1 MKEDIQM
8 RPRVFI
14 GSSTEG
20 LQIVNA
26 VQQNLDHDADCTVWT
41 QGVFGVSTYPL
52 DSLINAVRQSDFSI
66 FVFSPDDVTQ
76 IRQNQLFA
84 ARDNVILETGLF
96 IGRYGKD
103 RNFIIAPRGVPDFH
117 VPTDLLGLTLEEYDP
132 ARVLNQPQ
140 PAVGA
145 ACTSIKNAMLSHP
158 VMSTRLTFAI
168 GVNRDN
174 STYPLKLTIGL
185 RNTTNLPVLV
195 TSKFFKADKS
205 LRAAGNAAGNPAR
218 KEYEIKFL
226 PPGGRFLDQFTTL
239 IQPNADTST
248 WMPLDPAHT
257 DKEVRKAIAAAS
269 SGDWHYTCDWLGGN
283 GWHRDYI
290 EHM

>member
-1 MKEDIQM
+1 M
-8 RPRVFI
+8 
-14 GSSTEG
+14 
-20 LQIVNA
+20 
-26 VQQNLDHDADCTVWT
+26 
-41 QGVFGVSTYPL
+41 
-52 DSLINAVRQSDFSI
+52 
-66 FVFSPDDVTQ
+66 
-76 IRQNQLFA
+76 
-84 ARDNVILETGLF
+84 
-96 IGRYGKD
+96 
-103 RNFIIAPRGVPDFH
+103 
-117 VPTDLLGLTLEEYDP
+117 
-132 ARVLNQPQ
+132 
-140 PAVGA
+140 GA

-174 STYPLKLTIGL
+174 SAYPLKLTIGL

-195 TSKFFKADKS
+195 TSKFFKADNS
-205 LRAAGNAAGNPAR
+205 LRAAGNAKGNPAR
-218 KEYEIKFL
+218 KEYEIKFS

-239 IQPNADTST
+239 IHPNADTST

-257 DKEVRKAIAAAS
+257 DQEVREAIAAAS

>member
-1 MKEDIQM
+1 M

-20 LQIVNA
+20 VKIANA

-41 QGVFGVSTYPL
+41 QGVFGVSTYTL
-52 DSLINAVRQSDFSI
+52 DSLINAVRQNDFSI

-76 IRQNQLFA
+76 IRQNQVFA
-84 ARDNVILETGLF
+84 ARDNVILEAGLF

-103 RNFIIAPRGVPDFH
+103 RNYIIAPRDVRDFH
-117 VPTDLLGLTLEEYDP
+117 IPTDLLGLTLAEYDN
-132 ARVLNQPQ
+132 ARVLKEPQ
-140 PAVGA
+140 AAVGA
-145 ACTSIKNAMLSHP
+145 ACTSIINAMLSHP
-158 VMSTRLTFAI
+158 VMSTRPTFAI

-174 STYPLKLTIGL
+174 SQYPLKLTIGL
-185 RNTTNLPVLV
+185 RNTTDLPVLI

-205 LRAAGNAAGNPAR
+205 LRAAGNAAGNAAR

-226 PPGGRFLDQFTTL
+226 PPEGSFLDQFTTL
-239 IQPNADTST
+239 IHPNGETST
-248 WMPLDPAHT
+248 WMPLNPAHT
-257 DKEVRKAIAAAS
+257 DQEVHEAIAAVS
-269 SGDWHYTCDWLGGN
+269 SGDWHYTCDWLGSN

>member
-1 MKEDIQM
+1 M

-14 GSSTEG
+14 GSSMEG
-20 LQIVNA
+20 LNIANA

-41 QGVFGVSTYPL
+41 QGVFGVSMYTL
-52 DSLINAVRQSDFSI
+52 DSLINAVKQNDFSI
-66 FVFSPDDVTQ
+66 FVFSRDDVTQ
-76 IRQNQLFA
+76 IRQNQVFA

-96 IGRYGKD
+96 IGQYGKD

-117 VPTDLLGLTLEEYDP
+117 VPTDLLGLTLAEYD
-132 ARVLNQPQ
+132 ADRVLNQPQ
-140 PAVGA
+140 AAVGA
-145 ACTSIKNAMLSHP
+145 ACTTIKNAMLSHP
-158 VMSTRLTFAI
+158 VMSTTLTFAI
-168 GVNRDN
+168 GINRDN
-174 STYPLKLTIGL
+174 SAYPLKLTIDL

-205 LRAAGNAAGNPAR
+205 LRAAQNAAGNPAR
-218 KEYEIKFL
+218 KEYEIKFSS
-226 PPGGRFLDQFTTL
+226 PGGRFLDQFTTL
-239 IQPNADTST
+239 IHPNDRAST

-257 DKEVRKAIAAAS
+257 DQEVRRAIEAAS

-290 EHM
+290 KHM